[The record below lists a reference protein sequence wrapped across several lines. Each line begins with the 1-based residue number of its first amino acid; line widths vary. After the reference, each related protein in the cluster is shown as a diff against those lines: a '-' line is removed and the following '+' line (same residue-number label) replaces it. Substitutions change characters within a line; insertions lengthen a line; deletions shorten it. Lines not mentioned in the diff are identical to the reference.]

1 MQGCTTTVTSEVKSE
16 SSHGVH
22 TFRKLYTFHC
32 GVLDHHKNWPDMQES
47 WCWISQDSYDVMD
60 RMRLLQTGIRTA
72 VCLCKTDVSN
82 DLYYSTNI
90 VTES

>member
-32 GVLDHHKNWPDMQES
+32 GVLDHHKNWPHTILTNLEIPSRLGHHLIS
-47 WCWISQDSYDVMD
+47 WKSIKSNHISIKLAQAMF
-60 RMRLLQTGIRTA
+60 
-72 VCLCKTDVSN
+72 SN
-82 DLYYSTNI
+82 ACDG
-90 VTES
+90 

>member
-32 GVLDHHKNWPDMQES
+32 GVLDHHKNWPNM
-47 WCWISQDSYDVMD
+47 Y
-60 RMRLLQTGIRTA
+60 G
-72 VCLCKTDVSN
+72 TD
-82 DLYYSTNI
+82 
-90 VTES
+90 E